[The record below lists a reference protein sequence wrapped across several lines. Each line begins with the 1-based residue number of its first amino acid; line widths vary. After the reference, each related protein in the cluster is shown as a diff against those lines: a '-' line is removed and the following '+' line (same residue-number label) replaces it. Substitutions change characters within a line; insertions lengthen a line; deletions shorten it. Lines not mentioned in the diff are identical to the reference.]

1 MTAAPRQVLALLMQE
16 NDAGAATIGE
26 YLITLLALLWNEKEG
41 FDGKKPFGNS
51 DWDGEVVETLVRA
64 GLVAGTVDED
74 GNTDDWDWDM
84 ADELIAAAI
93 RALGTEER
101 AAATC

>member
-1 MTAAPRQVLALLMQE
+1 MTAAPSPQQVLALPMQE
-16 NDAGAATIGE
+16 NDAGAATIHD

-64 GLVAGTVDED
+64 GLVAGTVNED
-74 GNTDDWDWDM
+74 GDTDDWDWDA
-84 ADELIAAAI
+84 ADELVATAI
-93 RALGTEER
+93 RALGDGGEFR
-101 AAATC
+101 